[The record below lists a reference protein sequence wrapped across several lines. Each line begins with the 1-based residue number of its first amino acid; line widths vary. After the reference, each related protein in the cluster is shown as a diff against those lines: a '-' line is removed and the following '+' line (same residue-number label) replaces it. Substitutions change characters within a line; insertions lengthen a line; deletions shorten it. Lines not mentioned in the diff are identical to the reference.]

1 MTISA
6 VTVSY
11 QTGPVLRD
19 CLDALIAAP
28 EISEIVLVDNGNP
41 PDVEAW
47 LDQRAAAEPRLKLVR
62 GQGNVGFG
70 RACNAGAKRAAGDV
84 LLFVNPDVVL
94 APGAAASMQ
103 EALAGVDG
111 LALIG
116 GDVRDADG
124 QPDRGTR
131 RERVTLWS
139 AFVSFSGL
147 SRLERVIPAFRDL
160 HRHRDPL
167 PSCAAECAH
176 VSGALMLMRRTD
188 FERLGG
194 FDEAYFL
201 HVEDIDLCWRVT
213 QAGGRVLFQPGAI
226 GVHARSSSAAAS
238 REVEAH
244 KASGFE
250 RFFRK
255 SARSPFER
263 FMAGIVG
270 GVLKIVLPAR
280 APAR

>member
-1 MTISA
+1 MALTA

-11 QTGPVLRD
+11 QTGPVLRE
-19 CLDALIAAP
+19 CLEALLAAP
-28 EISEIVLVDNGNP
+28 EISELVLVDNGNP
-41 PDVEAW
+41 AEVEAW
-47 LDQRAAAEPRLKLVR
+47 LDSKAAAEPRLRLVR
-62 GQGNVGFG
+62 GQGNIGFG
-70 RACNAGAKRAAGDV
+70 RACNAGARGAAGDT

-94 APGAAASMQ
+94 VPGAAAAMAA
-103 EALAGVDG
+103 ALDRASG

-131 RERVTLWS
+131 RDRVTLWS

-147 SRLERVIPAFRDL
+147 SKLERIAPAFRDL

-167 PSCAAECAH
+167 PADAVDVAH
-176 VSGALMLMRRTD
+176 ISGALMAMRRAD
-188 FERLGG
+188 FEKVGG

-213 QAGGRVLFQPGAI
+213 EAGGRVLFQPGAV
-226 GVHARSSSAAAS
+226 GVHTRSSSQVAS
-238 REVEAH
+238 REVETH
-244 KASGFE
+244 KASGFA
-250 RFFRK
+250 RFFLK
-255 SARSPFER
+255 TARSPFER

-270 GVLKIVLPAR
+270 GVLKVVLPAR
-280 APAR
+280 AAAR